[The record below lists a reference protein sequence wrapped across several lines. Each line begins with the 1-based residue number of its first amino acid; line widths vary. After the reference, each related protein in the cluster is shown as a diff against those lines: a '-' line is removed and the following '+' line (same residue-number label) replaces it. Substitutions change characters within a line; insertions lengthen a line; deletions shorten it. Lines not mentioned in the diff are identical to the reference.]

1 MPYYSD
7 NLDDLLA
14 FDGVRSFSGGQASGL
29 QSDLLAENQVQ
40 QLVNM
45 TLSPRGSLET
55 RKGVTSFSTTATSQ
69 LGSIG
74 GMRYYDTSQSER
86 LIAVTQGRLYT
97 IDSDG
102 NAFLR
107 PPDEIWDSFTGATR
121 TWDNEPYRQWADGF
135 STDYDVKVSMAQFN
149 DKMYMADA
157 DGPLYFFDGAS
168 TGGTGITTRQGGK
181 VRAITVTTAGTGY
194 TSATAVV
201 TGPDWGGTLPT
212 LITTVAGGAV
222 TGVTVDDGG
231 YGYSGAPTVTI
242 IGDGDGATATATV
255 SPPPLNLRF
264 LINTG
269 NRLFGVGSSSNR
281 NTLYASDILDASI
294 WDSTNSIVVNA
305 DDGDEI
311 TAIVQYYQNRI
322 IVFKKRRIFQVTIP
336 PDATTAADWTV
347 ELISNNTGCVA
358 EQSAV
363 QVNSDIFFLSDD
375 GIRSLVRSAAD
386 DFTSVGLP
394 ISEVVKDVIQ
404 EINVTKIGISTAHF
418 YDNRYFLA
426 IPTQSN
432 DYNDT
437 IIVYNTTLGAFEGT
451 WTPDVMQFALTNFQ
465 DQGLRLMMKLT
476 TGQITRYS
484 GYKTSAQVTTADY
497 QDFGVYTTTAG
508 TTTTT
513 STGVFNYESYVRTK
527 DFNFGDPFAVKY
539 GSHFEVI
546 FDDSFSTDTT
556 ISIQRDTD
564 VGDVDVQPNLNI
576 ASSVLTLEFTLPA
589 QLPTSVKKKL
599 ASDLRKYE
607 KWRLLNVKI
616 QSAANKMAIRQITAA
631 ANPDT
636 IQIQKSI

>member
-29 QSDLLAENQVQ
+29 QSDLLAENQAQ

-45 TLSPRGSLET
+45 TLSPKGSLET

-69 LGSIG
+69 EGSIG

-86 LIAVTQGRLYT
+86 LIAVTQGKLYT
-97 IDSDG
+97 IDSNG
-102 NAFLR
+102 NATLR
-107 PPDEIWDSFTGATR
+107 ALDEIWNNLTGATR
-121 TWDNEPYRQWADGF
+121 IWDNENQQWADGF
-135 STDYDVKVSMAQFN
+135 STDYDAKVSMAQFN
-149 DKMYMADA
+149 DKMYMADS
-157 DGPLYFFDGAS
+157 DGALYYFDGAS
-168 TGGTGITTRQGGK
+168 TGGTGIATRQGGK

-222 TGVTVDDGG
+222 TGVTVVNGG
-231 YGYSGAPTVTI
+231 YGYSGSPTVTI

-255 SPPPLNLRF
+255 SPPPLNLRL

-294 WDSTNSIVVNA
+294 WDSANSIVVNA

-311 TAIVQYYQNRI
+311 TAIVPYYQNRI

-336 PDATTAADWTV
+336 PDMTSAADWII

-358 EQSAV
+358 DASAV

-386 DFTSVGLP
+386 DFTSIGLP
-394 ISEVVKDVIQ
+394 LSEPIKDIIQ
-404 EINVTKIGISTAHF
+404 EINVAKIGISTAQF

-426 IPTQSN
+426 IPTGSN
-432 DYNDT
+432 DFNDT

-451 WTPDVMQFALTNFQ
+451 WTPNVMQFALTNFQ

-476 TGQITRYS
+476 TGQITKYS
-484 GYKTSAQVTTADY
+484 GYKVTTQLTTADY

-539 GSHFEVI
+539 GSHFEII

-556 ISIQRDTD
+556 VSIQRDSD
-564 VGDVDVQPNLNI
+564 VGDIDVQPNLNI
-576 ASSVLTLEFTLPA
+576 SSSVLTLPFVLPA
-589 QLPTSVKKKL
+589 VLPISVKKKL

-607 KWRLLNVKI
+607 KWRLLNIKI
-616 QSAANKMAIRQITAA
+616 SSAANKMAIRQITAA

-636 IQIQKSI
+636 IEVQKTI

>member
-1 MPYYSD
+1 MYYSD

-14 FDGVRSFSGGQASGL
+14 FDGIRSFTGGQASGL
-29 QSDLLAENQVQ
+29 QSDLLADNQAQ

-45 TLSPRGSLET
+45 TLSPKGSLET

-86 LIAVTQGRLYT
+86 LVSVTQGRLYT
-97 IDSDG
+97 IDSNG
-102 NAFLR
+102 NAQLR
-107 PPDEIWDSFTGATR
+107 PADQIWDSFTGATR
-121 TWDNEPYRQWADGF
+121 TWDNENQQWADGF
-135 STDYDVKVSMAQFN
+135 STDYNVKVSMAQFN

-157 DGPLYFFDGAS
+157 DGPLYFFDGSS

-222 TGVTVDDGG
+222 TGVTVVEGG
-231 YGYSGAPTVTI
+231 SGYSTAPTVTI
-242 IGDGDGATATATV
+242 IGDGAGATATATV
-255 SPPPLNLRF
+255 SPPPLNLRL

-269 NRLFGVGSSSNR
+269 NRLFGVGSSTNR

-294 WDSTNSIVVNA
+294 WDSSNSIIVNA

-311 TAIVQYYQNRI
+311 TAIVPYYQNRI
-322 IVFKKRRIFQVTIP
+322 MVFKKRRIFQVTIP

-358 EQSAV
+358 EASAV

-404 EINVTKIGISTAHF
+404 QINSAKIGIAAAHF

-426 IPTQSN
+426 IPTASN
-432 DYNDT
+432 DFNDT
-437 IIVYNTTLGAFEGT
+437 IIVYNTILGAFEGT

-476 TGQITRYS
+476 TGQITEYS
-484 GYKTSAQVTTADY
+484 GYKTPAQVTSADY
-497 QDFGVYTTTAG
+497 RDFGVYTTTAG

-513 STGVFNYESYVRTK
+513 STGVFDYESFVRTK
-527 DFNFGDPFAVKY
+527 DFNFSDPFALKY
-539 GSHFEVI
+539 GSYFEVI
-546 FDDSFSTDTT
+546 FDDSFSSDTT

-564 VGDVDVQPNLNI
+564 VGDIDVQPNVNI
-576 ASSVLTLEFTLPA
+576 SSSALTLEFQLPA
-589 QLPTSVKKKL
+589 VLPTSVKKKL

-636 IQIQKSI
+636 IEIQKTL

>member
-14 FDGVRSFSGGQASGL
+14 FDGIRSFAGGQASGL

-45 TLSPRGSLET
+45 TLSPKGSLET
-55 RKGVTSFSTTATSQ
+55 RKGVTSFSTLATSQ
-69 LGSIG
+69 NGSIG

-97 IDSDG
+97 IDSNG
-102 NAFLR
+102 NAQLR
-107 PPDEIWDSFTGATR
+107 PADEIWDSLTGATR
-121 TWDNEPYRQWADGF
+121 TWNNENQQWADGF
-135 STDYDVKVSMAQFN
+135 STNYDVKVSMAQFN

-157 DGPLYFFDGAS
+157 DGPLYYFDGAS
-168 TGGTGITTRQGGK
+168 TGGTGIATRQGGK
-181 VRAITVTTAGTGY
+181 VRAITVTTSGSGY
-194 TSATAVV
+194 TSATAVIS
-201 TGPDWGGTLPT
+201 GPDWGGTLPT

-222 TGVTVDDGG
+222 TGVTVVDGG
-231 YGYSGAPTVTI
+231 SGYSGEPTVTI
-242 IGDGDGATATATV
+242 IGNGSGATATATV
-255 SPPPLNLRF
+255 SPPPLDLRL

-269 NRLFGVGSSSNR
+269 NRLFGVGSASKR

-294 WDSTNSIVVNA
+294 WDASNSIVVNA

-347 ELISNNTGCVA
+347 QLISNNTGCVA
-358 EQSAV
+358 EGSAV

-375 GIRSLVRSAAD
+375 GIRSLVRSTAD

-394 ISEVVKDVIQ
+394 LSEVIKNVIQ
-404 EINVTKIGISTAHF
+404 EINVAKIGIATAHF

-426 IPTQSN
+426 VPTESN

-451 WTPDVMQFALTNFQ
+451 WTPNVMQFALANFQ

-484 GYKTSAQVTTADY
+484 GYKTPAQVTSADY
-497 QDFGVYTTTAG
+497 RDYGVYTTTSG

-513 STGVFNYESYVRTK
+513 STGVFDYESYVRTK
-527 DFNFGDPFAVKY
+527 DFNFGDPFAIKY

-546 FDDSFSTDTT
+546 FDDSFSTDVT

-576 ASSVLTLEFTLPA
+576 SSSALTLEFTLPA
-589 QLPTSVKKKL
+589 TLPTSVKKRL
-599 ASDLRKYE
+599 ASDLRKYQ
-607 KWRLLNVKI
+607 KWRLLNIKI
-616 QSAANKMAIRQITAA
+616 SSVANKMAIRQITAA

-636 IQIQKSI
+636 IEIQKSL

>member
-14 FDGVRSFSGGQASGL
+14 FDGIRSFSGGQASGL

-45 TLSPRGSLET
+45 TLSPKGSLET
-55 RKGVTSFSTTATSQ
+55 RKGVTSFSTSATSQ
-69 LGSIG
+69 EGSIG

-97 IDSDG
+97 IDSNG
-102 NAFLR
+102 NAQLR
-107 PPDEIWDSFTGATR
+107 PSDEIWDNFTGATR
-121 TWDNEPYRQWADGF
+121 IWNNENQQWADGF
-135 STDYDVKVSMAQFN
+135 STNYDVKVSMAQFN

-157 DGPLYFFDGAS
+157 DGPLYYFDGAS
-168 TGGTGITTRQGGK
+168 TGGTGIATRQGGK
-181 VRAITVTTAGTGY
+181 VRAITVTTAGSGY
-194 TSATAVV
+194 TSATAVIS
-201 TGPDWGGTLPT
+201 GPDWGGTLPT

-222 TGVTVDDGG
+222 TGVTVVDGG
-231 YGYSGAPTVTI
+231 SGYSGAPTVTI
-242 IGDGDGATATATV
+242 IGNGSGATATATV
-255 SPPPLNLRF
+255 SPPPLDLRL

-269 NRLFGVGSSSNR
+269 NRLFGVGSASKR

-294 WDSTNSIVVNA
+294 WDASNSIVVNA

-347 ELISNNTGCVA
+347 QLISNNTGCVA
-358 EQSAV
+358 EGSAV

-375 GIRSLVRSAAD
+375 GIRSLVRSTAD

-394 ISEVVKDVIQ
+394 LSEVIKNVIQ
-404 EINVTKIGISTAHF
+404 EINVAKIGIATAHF

-426 IPTQSN
+426 VPTESN

-451 WTPDVMQFALTNFQ
+451 WTPNVMQFALANFQ

-484 GYKTSAQVTTADY
+484 GYKTPAQVTSADY
-497 QDFGVYTTTAG
+497 RDYGVYTTTSG

-513 STGVFNYESYVRTK
+513 STGVFDYESYVRTK
-527 DFNFGDPFAVKY
+527 DFNFGDPFSVKY

-576 ASSVLTLEFTLPA
+576 SSSALTLEFALPA
-589 QLPTSVKKKL
+589 TLPTSVKKRL

-607 KWRLLNVKI
+607 KWRLLNIKI
-616 QSAANKMAIRQITAA
+616 SSIANKMAIRQITAA

-636 IQIQKSI
+636 IEIQKSL

>member
-14 FDGVRSFSGGQASGL
+14 FDGIRSFAGGQASGL

-45 TLSPRGSLET
+45 TLSPKGSLET
-55 RKGVTSFSTTATSQ
+55 RKGVTSFSTSATSQ
-69 LGSIG
+69 NGSIG
-74 GMRYYDTSQSER
+74 GMRYYDTAQSER

-97 IDSDG
+97 IDSNG
-102 NAFLR
+102 NAQLR
-107 PPDEIWDSFTGATR
+107 PADEIWNNFTGATR
-121 TWDNEPYRQWADGF
+121 IWNNENQQWADGF
-135 STDYDVKVSMAQFN
+135 STNYDVKVSMAQFN

-157 DGPLYFFDGAS
+157 DGPLYYFDGAS
-168 TGGTGITTRQGGK
+168 TGGTGIATRQGGK
-181 VRAITVTTAGTGY
+181 VRAITVTTAGSGY
-194 TSATAVV
+194 TTATAVIS
-201 TGPDWGGTLPT
+201 GPDWGGTLPT

-222 TGVTVDDGG
+222 TGVTVVDGG
-231 YGYSGAPTVTI
+231 SGYSGAPTVTI
-242 IGDGDGATATATV
+242 IGNGSGATATATV
-255 SPPPLNLRF
+255 SPPPLDLRL

-269 NRLFGVGSSSNR
+269 NRLFGVGSASKR

-294 WDSTNSIVVNA
+294 WDASNSIVVNA

-336 PDATTAADWTV
+336 PDATTAANWTV
-347 ELISNNTGCVA
+347 QLISNNTGCVA
-358 EQSAV
+358 EGSAV

-375 GIRSLVRSAAD
+375 GIRSLVRSTAD

-394 ISEVVKDVIQ
+394 LSEVIKNVIQ
-404 EINVTKIGISTAHF
+404 EINVAKIGIATAHF

-426 IPTQSN
+426 VPTESN

-451 WTPDVMQFALTNFQ
+451 WTPNVMQFALANFQ

-484 GYKTSAQVTTADY
+484 GYKTPAQVTSADY
-497 QDFGVYTTTAG
+497 RDYGVYTTTSG

-513 STGVFNYESYVRTK
+513 STGVFDYESYVRTK
-527 DFNFGDPFAVKY
+527 DFNFGDPFSVKY

-576 ASSVLTLEFTLPA
+576 SSSALTLEFALPA
-589 QLPTSVKKKL
+589 TLPTSVKKRL

-607 KWRLLNVKI
+607 KWRLLNIKI
-616 QSAANKMAIRQITAA
+616 SSIANKMAIRQITAA

-636 IQIQKSI
+636 IEIQKSL

>member
-14 FDGVRSFSGGQASGL
+14 FDGIRSFAGGQASGL

-45 TLSPRGSLET
+45 TLSPKGSLET

-69 LGSIG
+69 EGSIG

-97 IDSDG
+97 IDSNG
-102 NAFLR
+102 NAQLR
-107 PPDEIWDSFTGATR
+107 PADEIWDNLTGATR
-121 TWDNEPYRQWADGF
+121 IWDNEAQQWADGF
-135 STDYDVKVSMAQFN
+135 STDYNVKVSMAQFN

-157 DGPLYFFDGAS
+157 DGPLYYFDGAS

-181 VRAITVTTAGTGY
+181 VRAITVTTAGSNY
-194 TSATAVV
+194 TSATAIIS
-201 TGPDWGGTLPT
+201 GPDWGGTLPT

-222 TGVTVDDGG
+222 TGVTVVDGG
-231 YGYSGAPTVTI
+231 SGYSGAPAVTI
-242 IGDGDGATATATV
+242 IGNGSGATATATV
-255 SPPPLNLRF
+255 SPPPLNLRL

-269 NRLFGVGSSSNR
+269 NRLFGVGSSENR

-294 WDSTNSIVVNA
+294 WDASNSIVVNA

-336 PDATTAADWTV
+336 SDATTAADWTV

-358 EQSAV
+358 EGSAI

-394 ISEVVKDVIQ
+394 LSEVIKNVIQ
-404 EINVTKIGISTAHF
+404 EINVAKIGIATAHF

-426 IPTQSN
+426 IPTESN

-451 WTPDVMQFALTNFQ
+451 WTPNVMQFALSNFQ

-484 GYKTSAQVTTADY
+484 GYKTPTQVTSADY
-497 QDFGVYTTTAG
+497 RDYGVYTTTSG

-513 STGVFNYESYVRTK
+513 STGVFDYESYVRTK
-527 DFNFGDPFAVKY
+527 DFNFGDPFAIKY

-576 ASSVLTLEFTLPA
+576 SSSALTLEFALPA
-589 QLPTSVKKKL
+589 ILPTSVKKRL
-599 ASDLRKYE
+599 ASDLRKYQ
-607 KWRLLNVKI
+607 KWRLLNIKI
-616 QSAANKMAIRQITAA
+616 SSVANKMAIRQITAA

-636 IQIQKSI
+636 IEIQKTL